1 MALKGTLPLFH
12 WRIFSPRAI
21 ICDRDQQEEVKP
33 VRNKKVRLAL
43 LIGVLVLVLGGA
55 YLLMPLL
62 NTEAPTTRTPETT
75 TDAERFADFMA
86 EDQAGNPVRLSDFI
100 DQPTIVFFWTTWC
113 GFCKQG
119 MDELALLHELDDSIQ
134 ILAVNL
140 STMGRGRDEAE
151 LGRAF
156 MEESDFPFVSIYD
169 VNGEAER
176 AYTVTA
182 VPLTLFIRA
191 DGTLYYSQLGLMR
204 AEAMA
209 QFIADYFH

>member
-1 MALKGTLPLFH
+1 MG
-12 WRIFSPRAI
+12 S
-21 ICDRDQQEEVKP
+21 
-33 VRNKKVRLAL
+33 KKVRLAL
-43 LIGVLVLVLGGA
+43 LAGVFVLVLGGA

-62 NTEAPTTRTPETT
+62 NPEMPMRTPEVA
-75 TDAERFADFMA
+75 TDAERFTDFLA
-86 EDQAGNPVRLSDFI
+86 EDQTGNTVHLSDFI

-113 GFCKQG
+113 RFCKDG
-119 MDELALLHELDDSIQ
+119 MDELVLLYEMDTGNQ

-140 STMGRGRDEAE
+140 STMGHGRDEAE

-156 MEESDFPFVSIYD
+156 MEESNFPFVSIYD

-176 AYTVTA
+176 AYITMG

-191 DGTLYYSQLGLMR
+191 DGTLYHTELGLLS

-209 QFIADYFH
+209 QIAS